1 MDYPKEFDV
10 IVIGGGHA
18 GTEASLAS
26 ARLGKKTLLLTHN
39 IETLGQMSCNPSI
52 GGIGKG
58 HLVKEIDAMGGIM
71 GRAADFAGIQFR
83 TLNSSK
89 GPAVRATRAQ
99 SDRLLYKSYVRETLE
114 NQENLWIFQQAV
126 DDVILKNQEI
136 KANYLDHK
144 SRYELLLYKAKGD
157 YKRMYREK
165 WEYYGGKA
173 DAKIYATKPFDLKV
187 LKTDLAVY
195 ITSDEDIINAENKVG
210 YLETVIDY
218 IKGVIKSV
226 DNRGWDIKN
235 AIEWRK
241 FEAGVTY

>member
-1 MDYPKEFDV
+1 MTLDELKLQVQRDLKVDNEHLD
-10 IVIGGGHA
+10 
-18 GTEASLAS
+18 TES
-26 ARLGKKTLLLTHN
+26 
-39 IETLGQMSCNPSI
+39 
-52 GGIGKG
+52 
-58 HLVKEIDAMGGIM
+58 
-71 GRAADFAGIQFR
+71 
-83 TLNSSK
+83 
-89 GPAVRATRAQ
+89 
-99 SDRLLYKSYVRETLE
+99 
-114 NQENLWIFQQAV
+114 
-126 DDVILKNQEI
+126 LKNQEI
-136 KANYLDHK
+136 KANYLDYK

-173 DAKIYATKPFDLKV
+173 DAKLYATKPFDLKV